1 MSQLYPDCDP
11 YGIADRLS
19 EAERAPILRLR
30 TVLENEITPL
40 VAEYWEK
47 GEFPYQIAPSLY
59 GLNLMTPDEIEGA
72 PRSLYH
78 GFRIFELARTD
89 ASMATFYTA
98 QAGLFRTSCRVGASP
113 EQFAELDPKITSF
126 ETTGVFCLTEPDHG
140 SDIAG
145 GLATTAERQGDEWI
159 LNGAK
164 RWIGGALTADY
175 LAVFARDVADG
186 QVKAFLVDRE
196 ATGVTLEKIY
206 GKTALRMMQNADT
219 AQAGLFRTSCRV
231 GASPEQFAE
240 LDPKITSFETTGV
253 FCLTEPDHGSDIAGG
268 LATTAERQGDEW
280 ILNGAKR
287 WIGGALTADYLAV
300 FARDVADGQVKA
312 FLVDREATGVT
323 LEKIYGKTA
332 LRMMQNADIT
342 LENVRVP
349 EAQRLQN
356 CNSFKDVAA
365 MLRVMRSDVAWIATG
380 IQAGA
385 YEAALR
391 YVRSR
396 EQFGKSLGSFQLVQE
411 KLARML
417 GNVTASLSMV
427 SDLAEKQDRGEYR
440 DEDSALAKMWI
451 SLHMRET
458 VALAREVVGGNGIT
472 LATDVARFHADAEAV
487 YSYEGTHEINALV
500 VGAYEAALRYVR
512 SREQFGKSL
521 GSFQL
526 VQEKLARMLGN
537 VTASLSMVSDLAE
550 KQDRGEYRDEDSA
563 LAKMWIS
570 LHMRETV
577 ALAREVV
584 GGNGITLATDVARFH
599 ADAEAVYSYEGTH
612 EINALVV
619 GRSITGKSAFA

>member
-1 MSQLYPDCDP
+1 MSELYPDCDP

-30 TVLENEITPL
+30 KVLENEIKPL

-47 GEFPYQIAPSLY
+47 GEFPYQIAPSLHA
-59 GLNLMTPDEIEGA
+59 LNMMIPDEIDGE

-126 ETTGVFCLTEPDHG
+126 ETKGVFCLTEPDHG

-159 LNGAK
+159 INGAK
-164 RWIGGALTADY
+164 RWIGGAFTADY

-196 ATGVTLEKIY
+196 APGVTLEKIH
-206 GKTALRMMQNADT
+206 GKT
-219 AQAGLFRTSCRV
+219 S
-231 GASPEQFAE
+231 
-240 LDPKITSFETTGV
+240 
-253 FCLTEPDHGSDIAGG
+253 
-268 LATTAERQGDEW
+268 
-280 ILNGAKR
+280 
-287 WIGGALTADYLAV
+287 
-300 FARDVADGQVKA
+300 
-312 FLVDREATGVT
+312 
-323 LEKIYGKTA
+323 

-342 LENVRVP
+342 IENVRVP

-451 SLHMRET
+451 SLHMRDT
-458 VALAREVVGGNGIT
+458 VALAREV
-472 LATDVARFHADAEAV
+472 
-487 YSYEGTHEINALV
+487 S
-500 VGAYEAALRYVR
+500 
-512 SREQFGKSL
+512 
-521 GSFQL
+521 
-526 VQEKLARMLGN
+526 
-537 VTASLSMVSDLAE
+537 
-550 KQDRGEYRDEDSA
+550 
-563 LAKMWIS
+563 
-570 LHMRETV
+570 
-577 ALAREVV
+577 

-619 GRSITGKSAFA
+619 GRSITGTSAFA

>member
-1 MSQLYPDCDP
+1 MSELYPDCDP
-11 YGIADRLS
+11 YGIADRLT

-30 TVLENEITPL
+30 TVLESEIKPL

-59 GLNLMTPDEIEGA
+59 GLNLMTPDEIDGA

-78 GFRIFELARTD
+78 GFRILELARTD

-98 QAGLFRTSCRVGASP
+98 QAGLFRTTCRVGASP
-113 EQFAELDPKITSF
+113 EQFADLDPKITSF
-126 ETTGVFCLTEPDHG
+126 ETKGVFCLTEPDHG

-145 GLATTAERQGDEWI
+145 GLAATAERQGDEWVI
-159 LNGAK
+159 NGAK
-164 RWIGGALTADY
+164 RWIGGAFTADY

-196 ATGVTLEKIY
+196 A
-206 GKTALRMMQNADT
+206 
-219 AQAGLFRTSCRV
+219 
-231 GASPEQFAE
+231 P
-240 LDPKITSFETTGV
+240 
-253 FCLTEPDHGSDIAGG
+253 
-268 LATTAERQGDEW
+268 
-280 ILNGAKR
+280 
-287 WIGGALTADYLAV
+287 
-300 FARDVADGQVKA
+300 
-312 FLVDREATGVT
+312 GVT

-332 LRMMQNADIT
+332 LRMMQNADIS

-427 SDLAEKQDRGEYR
+427 SDLA
-440 DEDSALAKMWI
+440 A
-451 SLHMRET
+451 
-458 VALAREVVGGNGIT
+458 
-472 LATDVARFHADAEAV
+472 
-487 YSYEGTHEINALV
+487 
-500 VGAYEAALRYVR
+500 
-512 SREQFGKSL
+512 
-521 GSFQL
+521 
-526 VQEKLARMLGN
+526 
-537 VTASLSMVSDLAE
+537 